1 MKHKKNELFKFFFKY
16 QKKYLHIAI
25 VTAFLLL
32 LYVLLQLPMPLV
44 TRYLIDN
51 IIPSKDF
58 RALNLLCLALLMVII
73 IRHLSNY
80 FMQYLI
86 AKYKAKVHFDM
97 ERDLYFH
104 VQELPLQYFT
114 RKHSGYILSR
124 ISEISSV
131 EAVMADT
138 FLFII
143 KDALTII
150 VGAIL
155 ILKLHLM
162 LGLISLLLL
171 PFFVF
176 TLKSFHKK
184 IKSVNKELR
193 EENAQYYGKLEKNID
208 AIEKIKS
215 AVIEETAGKRIS
227 AKLLKVIELSFKS
240 NLINALATTL
250 ASFIGMI
257 APFIVLWY
265 GVSEIIRG
273 NLTLGTFVAIN
284 SFIGYLFNPARQLT
298 NTGYS
303 ISRALAGLERI
314 YELFKEKEELKVGE
328 PIQTINS
335 IEFRNVEFAY
345 EGNEPVLKNLNLKI
359 NRGEKIALVGESGE
373 GKSTLVKMIMKYYI
387 PTNGEIYLSG
397 KNSSDFEVK
406 SIRKKIAY
414 ISQRQTILE
423 DVFMDRIKDEQV
435 INLLKKLK
443 FEKSINEI
451 NPTPH
456 QKEFSGGEAQKIEIM
471 ESLLK
476 DADMLIIDEGT
487 SNIDFNA
494 ERIALKELLKKY
506 QHKIII
512 FIAHRLTSIT
522 DFERIIVIDDGQ
534 ILEEGNHESLI
545 KKEGKYFSLW
555 GKQKEKN
562 SPYY

>member
-1 MKHKKNELFKFFFKY
+1 
-16 QKKYLHIAI
+16 
-25 VTAFLLL
+25 
-32 LYVLLQLPMPLV
+32 
-44 TRYLIDN
+44 
-51 IIPSKDF
+51 
-58 RALNLLCLALLMVII
+58 
-73 IRHLSNY
+73 
-80 FMQYLI
+80 
-86 AKYKAKVHFDM
+86 
-97 ERDLYFH
+97 
-104 VQELPLQYFT
+104 
-114 RKHSGYILSR
+114 
-124 ISEISSV
+124 
-131 EAVMADT
+131 
-138 FLFII
+138 
-143 KDALTII
+143 
-150 VGAIL
+150 
-155 ILKLHLM
+155 
-162 LGLISLLLL
+162 
-171 PFFVF
+171 
-176 TLKSFHKK
+176 
-184 IKSVNKELR
+184 
-193 EENAQYYGKLEKNID
+193 
-208 AIEKIKS
+208 
-215 AVIEETAGKRIS
+215 
-227 AKLLKVIELSFKS
+227 LLKVIELSFKS